1 MGVMMTDKCIRR
13 WGLSRV
19 WQATASVTVL
29 LGAILPAGC
38 RRQADRPATEDE
50 GSQRVRLDAKPTLEF
65 PKAVQSEDASLNR
78 FLEDFYG
85 LCCKG
90 EYDKFR
96 LTMSTRVDP
105 LTRDRFKKSISA
117 VERVKIES
125 IKKLPDVAD
134 VPPPVYVVHSSVHL
148 RPGTKTSKPDRSITI
163 LAFREHG
170 KWVMAPAPKN
180 LLKELDLL
188 STEEPDSNDSSPEEE
203 EPKPGE
209 ARPQSPAR
217 TEG

>member
-1 MGVMMTDKCIRR
+1 MIDKRAWGCGVSNDWR
-13 WGLSRV
+13 GL
-19 WQATASVTVL
+19 ACAAIL
-29 LGAILPAGC
+29 LGAIVPAGC
-38 RRQADRPATEDE
+38 KRQADRPAAEDD
-50 GSQRVRLDAKPTLEF
+50 GSQRVRIDPTAKPMLEF
-65 PKAVQSEDASLNR
+65 PKAVQSDDASLNR

-105 LTRDRFKKSISA
+105 LTRERFKKSISA

-125 IKKLPDVAD
+125 IEKLPDVAD
-134 VPPPVYVVHSSVHL
+134 VPPPVYVVRSSVHL
-148 RPGTKTSKPDRSITI
+148 RPGTRTSKPDRSITI
-163 LAFREHG
+163 LAFMEHG

-180 LLKELDLL
+180 LIKELDLL
-188 STEEPDSNDSSPEEE
+188 STEERDSNDTPPQEEE
-203 EPKPGE
+203 SKPGE
-209 ARPQSPAR
+209 AMPQSPAR